1 MLNGNKCHIL
11 LLPCPAQGHINPILQ
26 FGKRLASHNLL
37 TTLVNTRF
45 LSNSTKSEPGPVNI
59 QCISD
64 GFDPGGM
71 NAAPSRRAYFDRP
84 QSRSGQKHVGLIES
98 LRSRGRPGACFGLR
112 PVPLWAMNVAERSG
126 LRSVAFFTQPCA
138 VDTIYRHVWEG
149 RIKVP
154 VAEPVRLPGLPPLE
168 PSDLPCVR
176 NGFGRVVNPDLLPLR
191 VNQHKNLDK
200 ADMMGRNSIYELEAD
215 LLDGSRL
222 PLPVKSIGPT
232 VPSTYLDNRIPSDS
246 HYGFNLYT
254 PDTTPYLDW
263 LDSKAP
269 NSVIYVSF
277 GSLSSLS
284 PDQTNEIASGLIA
297 TNKSFIWVVRTSELA
312 KLPANFTQEN
322 ASRGLVV
329 TWCDQLDLLA
339 HVATGCFV
347 THCGWNSTMEGVALG
362 VPMVGVPQWSD
373 QPMNA
378 KYVEDVWKV
387 GVRAKTYGKDFVRGE
402 EFKRCVEEVMDG
414 ERSGKIRENAARW
427 CKLAKDSV
435 SEGGSSDKC
444 IKEFIHQCCNDS
456 KISLV

>member
-1 MLNGNKCHIL
+1 MEQKDVNGNKCHIL

-59 QCISD
+59 ECISD
-64 GFDPGGM
+64 GFDSGGM
-71 NAAPSRRAYFDRP
+71 NAAPSRRAYFDRLE
-84 QSRSGQKHVGLIES
+84 SVGSETLFGLIES
-98 LRSRGRPGACFGLR
+98 LRSRGRPAHVLVYDPFL
-112 PVPLWAMNVAERSG
+112 PWAMNVAERSG

-154 VAEPVRLPGLPPLE
+154 VTEPVRLPGLPPLE
-168 PSDLPCVR
+168 PSDLPSFVTDSDP
-176 NGFGRVVNPDLLPLR
+176 VVNPDLLPLL

-200 ADMMGRNSIYELEAD
+200 ADMMLINSIYELEHEEFD
-215 LLDGSRL
+215 WMESRL

-329 TWCDQLDLLA
+329 TWCDQLDVLA

-347 THCGWNSTMEGVALG
+347 THCGWNSTMEGIALG

-444 IKEFIHQCCNDS
+444 IKEFIHQCC
-456 KISLV
+456 K